1 MKILNQVK
9 VFSWRC
15 EIILLMKLNSDFL
28 GFFVFSCVLNH
39 YFIFSKTGHSP
50 VLQPEELQ
58 GRTSIRVDQVSKN
71 LKIEGK
77 PGKSSSIDALVIE
90 VKI

>member
-1 MKILNQVK
+1 MWNDFAYVDI
-9 VFSWRC
+9 
-15 EIILLMKLNSDFL
+15 KLNTDFSRIFCFCIFMCFKSL
-28 GFFVFSCVLNH
+28 F
-39 YFIFSKTGHSP
+39 YFSKTGHSP